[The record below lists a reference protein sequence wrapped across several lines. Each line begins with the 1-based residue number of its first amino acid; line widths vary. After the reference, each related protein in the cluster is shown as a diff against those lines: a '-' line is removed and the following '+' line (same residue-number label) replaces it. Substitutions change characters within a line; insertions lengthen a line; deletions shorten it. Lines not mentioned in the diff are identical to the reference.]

1 MIKKRAG
8 TPPAVDPGQAE
19 QTVARGAGLG
29 TVDRLAAHEGGR
41 PGNVR
46 APSSDVA
53 DTLYGRDFAERYM
66 VHITALEKG
75 LALVTAALA
84 LATGVL
90 GYKTATINQAK
101 DQAQAAAVSTNNDL
115 SSLQAEFDA
124 LQGENARLKAQLGL
138 PGPTADIQTPTAAT
152 VRHSGQLVLA
162 DDSGADLDSP
172 SSNPQWN
179 TDALDIGNAYPAIQV
194 YTTALYLG
202 DKRADYET
210 CRNTTGYSDEGFDT
224 GSVAPGAYI
233 CVKTNEGRYSAL
245 RITQLDSSKI
255 TFDVVTYNPPD
266 N

>member
-1 MIKKRAG
+1 
-8 TPPAVDPGQAE
+8 
-19 QTVARGAGLG
+19 
-29 TVDRLAAHEGGR
+29 
-41 PGNVR
+41 
-46 APSSDVA
+46 
-53 DTLYGRDFAERYM
+53 M

-124 LQGENARLKAQLGL
+124 LQGENAHLKAQLGL

-162 DDSGADLDSP
+162 YSSEADLDSP
-172 SSNPQWN
+172 SSNPQWD
-179 TDALDIGNAYPAIQV
+179 TDTSELVNVYPATIRV
-194 YTTALYLG
+194 NTTALYLG
-202 DKRADYET
+202 DKQADYET
-210 CRNTTGYSDEGFDT
+210 CRNTTGYSGRYFDT
-224 GSVAPGAYI
+224 GSLAPGAYI

-255 TFDVVTYNPPD
+255 TFDVATYDPPD

>member
-1 MIKKRAG
+1 
-8 TPPAVDPGQAE
+8 
-19 QTVARGAGLG
+19 
-29 TVDRLAAHEGGR
+29 
-41 PGNVR
+41 
-46 APSSDVA
+46 
-53 DTLYGRDFAERYM
+53 M
-66 VHITALEKG
+66 VEITALEKG

-101 DQAQAAAVSTNNDL
+101 DQAQAAVVSTNNDL

-124 LQGENARLKAQLGL
+124 LQGENMRLKAQLGL
-138 PGPTADIQTPTAAT
+138 PGPTADIQTSTAAT

-162 DDSGADLDSP
+162 DFSEADLDSP
-172 SSNPQWN
+172 SSNPQWD
-179 TDALDIGNAYPAIQV
+179 TDISDIGNAYSAIQV
-194 YTTALYLG
+194 RVDTTALYLG

-210 CRNTTGYSDEGFDT
+210 CRNTTGYSDEEFDT
-224 GSVAPGAYI
+224 GSLAPGAYI